1 MADELAKQ
9 ISEDDKGKQ
18 TKFQE
23 FEDYV
28 DDLEEALDGQNDQ
41 IHILES
47 KLKESKELNEEFEEE
62 VQQLKM
68 HIKSMEKISRKRG
81 MMNMIGMLDRQ

>member
-68 HIKSMEKISRKRG
+68 EIKSMEKISKKRG
-81 MMNMIGMLDRQ
+81 MMNMMGMFNE

>member
-62 VQQLKM
+62 VQQLKTE
-68 HIKSMEKISRKRG
+68 IKSMDKISKKRG
-81 MMNMIGMLDRQ
+81 MMDMMGMFNE

>member
-1 MADELAKQ
+1 MADDLAKQ

-18 TKFQE
+18 SEYQE
-23 FEDYV
+23 LEDYA
-28 DDLEEALDGQNDQ
+28 DDLEEALDRQNDQ
-41 IHILES
+41 IEILES

-68 HIKSMEKISRKRG
+68 EIKSMEKISKKRG
-81 MMNMIGMLDRQ
+81 MMNMMGMFNE